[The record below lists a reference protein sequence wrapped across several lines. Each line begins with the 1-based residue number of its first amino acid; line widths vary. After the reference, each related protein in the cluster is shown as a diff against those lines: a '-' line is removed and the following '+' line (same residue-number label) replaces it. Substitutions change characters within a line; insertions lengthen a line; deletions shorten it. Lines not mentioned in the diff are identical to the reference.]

1 MERMER
7 ENLKDYFS
15 REIHGKEKFEDWK
28 NYLFLLNRGEEF
40 SRRNLNVLLT
50 YNKFTSWILISHRSN
65 IKNSIVVWRDLEM
78 RSINS
83 RKNSFSFP
91 YENSSNQDEWNL
103 DRDHDLNWNIS
114 REESKCFGR
123 ERSRILLDPAINF
136 SQTDHPETSKKKKKI
151 RIRRFNKNIH
161 RSLSF
166 LKDSINR

>member
-1 MERMER
+1 MEKR
-7 ENLKDYFS
+7 NLKIEKIIYFYW
-15 REIHGKEKFEDWK
+15 IG
-28 NYLFLLNRGEEF
+28 EF

-123 ERSRILLDPAINF
+123 ERSRILLDNDPAINF
-136 SQTDHPETSKKKKKI
+136 SQTDHPETSRKKKKI